1 MDCSEHLSDF
11 KICVKRGNSMISQQ
25 KDPLKPLWEEGYTAD
40 TDVVQ
45 KYTIEKDKEFPVV
58 AYRRFHVDDTSER
71 KAYLNDFQNT
81 ENIKADK
88 NDEYFMLT
96 FIFE

>member
-1 MDCSEHLSDF
+1 
-11 KICVKRGNSMISQQ
+11 MISQQ

-71 KAYLNDFQNT
+71 KAYLERFS
-81 ENIKADK
+81 KHR
-88 NDEYFMLT
+88 EYKSR
-96 FIFE
+96 